1 MSWEEAKRDAGL
13 WLDQLQ
19 LRRPRDGEALDLRPY
34 SDRLLFKGRRRVI
47 VINAIR
53 RIMKRR
59 GVNVI
64 LPDNFVADLARSRDE
79 DQSQGELSRRVVEG
93 DGAATIAPGLRK
105 FRESLGGSSA

>member
-1 MSWEEAKRDAGL
+1 LEEAKRDAGL

-19 LRRPRDGEALDLRPY
+19 LQRPREAEALDLRPC

-64 LPDNFVADLARSRDE
+64 LPD
-79 DQSQGELSRRVVEG
+79 
-93 DGAATIAPGLRK
+93 
-105 FRESLGGSSA
+105 